1 MGGGGVRPG
10 VRPSGGVRGRGGG
23 GRGVGARA
31 TDASGQRHVALAE
44 ELGAW
49 LTGGAAHSE
58 GWRRL
63 LIGWPGQHSTGGVV
77 QTVLTGSNLNSSIG
91 FKFLQILTE
100 SKFTFP
106 YSKNL
111 K

>member
-1 MGGGGVRPG
+1 MGGGGN
-10 VRPSGGVRGRGGG
+10 
-23 GRGVGARA
+23 GARA
-31 TDASGQRHVALAE
+31 ADASRQCHVALAK

-58 GWRRL
+58 GWRRVL
-63 LIGWPGQHSTGGVV
+63 TGRPGQHSTGGAV
-77 QTVLTGSNLNSSIG
+77 QTVLIGSNLNGSIG

-100 SKFTFP
+100 SRFTFP

>member
-1 MGGGGVRPG
+1 MGGGGQW
-10 VRPSGGVRGRGGG
+10 RPSGGRERTTPCRTSRG
-23 GRGVGARA
+23 A
-31 TDASGQRHVALAE
+31 
-44 ELGAW
+44 GAW
-49 LTGGAAHSE
+49 LKGGAAHSE

-63 LIGWPGQHSTGGVV
+63 LTGWPGQHSTGGAV
-77 QTVLTGSNLNSSIG
+77 QTVLAGSNLNSSIG
-91 FKFLQILTE
+91 FKFLQILIE